1 MCEAPID
8 IDNSASVSPVVDSPT
23 GTSFTVTC
31 VQGFTP
37 SGGGT
42 GNMECE
48 SSGAWSN
55 EPACEGN
62 VSIHC
67 GMPGPPCL
75 EDFTNVNLNFS
86 SHVYRCLRKLKH
98 INYCGSSHWTHDHD
112 F

>member
-55 EPACEGN
+55 EPVCEGN
-62 VSIHC
+62 ISFLLTRH
-67 GMPGPPCL
+67 L
-75 EDFTNVNLNFS
+75 T
-86 SHVYRCLRKLKH
+86 HVLILFGIIKFMGK
-98 INYCGSSHWTHDHD
+98 
-112 F
+112 